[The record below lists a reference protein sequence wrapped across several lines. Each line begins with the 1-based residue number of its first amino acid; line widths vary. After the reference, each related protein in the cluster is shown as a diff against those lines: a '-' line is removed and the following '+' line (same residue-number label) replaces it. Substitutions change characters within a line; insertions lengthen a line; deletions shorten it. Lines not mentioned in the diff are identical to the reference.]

1 MEETRQRLIHAAL
14 ELFLSQG
21 LHVTGVAAIAARAR
35 VTKMTLYGHFP
46 SKDSLIVAC
55 LEERD
60 RIWRARVEQLRD
72 DLPDPLEALL
82 AFFDLYQGYVER
94 DSHRGCL
101 FVNSAAEFSS
111 MSHPVF
117 QAVERHKEGVREQLA
132 TLARLAKFNA
142 PRQIAD
148 SLFLLLEGS
157 FVSAG
162 RGDSTAVF
170 DTARQMARQWL
181 QSQPHEE
188 QRT

>member
-1 MEETRQRLIHAAL
+1 MEETRQRLINAAL

-60 RIWRARVEQLRD
+60 RLWRARVEQLRD

-117 QAVERHKEGVREQLA
+117 LAVERHKEGVREQLA
-132 TLARLAKFNA
+132 ALARQAKFNA
-142 PRQIAD
+142 PRQIAE

-157 FVSAG
+157 FVSAA